1 MQGARG
7 DGAICACSVR
17 TPGTRL
23 RVCASDP
30 AHVLET
36 PDAPQSEGQN
46 VQISLPHLAT
56 HEAVDLCKVLHLDL
70 VVVRFFERF
79 VAPALK
85 YFEDY
90 IVLIRN
96 INSFSIHKAMQI
108 ALSTGQSAPLHL

>member
-1 MQGARG
+1 VYEG
-7 DGAICACSVR
+7 SL
-17 TPGTRL
+17 PF
-23 RVCASDP
+23 SDSFP
-30 AHVLET
+30 YKLHSLLLDE
-36 PDAPQSEGQN
+36 Q

-70 VVVRFFERF
+70 GVVRFFERF
-79 VAPALK
+79 VAPALA

-108 ALSTGQSAPLHL
+108 ALSTGQSAPLHS